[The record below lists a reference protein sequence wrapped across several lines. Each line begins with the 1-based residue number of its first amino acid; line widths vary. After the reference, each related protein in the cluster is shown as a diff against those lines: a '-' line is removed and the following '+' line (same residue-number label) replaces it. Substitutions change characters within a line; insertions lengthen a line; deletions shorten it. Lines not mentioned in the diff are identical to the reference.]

1 MRGRSV
7 CVKLEEDRTLFVF
20 ITFTL
25 HSHASYF
32 CHLGSCVSP
41 TEVSLMTTQRDVPI
55 MTTAPTQN
63 AVPVSTSK
71 TEVPK
76 KVVKR
81 VLMTRTQYAA
91 MKEGRQVV
99 SLVGA
104 GGNSQ
109 PTGGRV
115 VLQQGQPIQTTT
127 NAQNRVHLQG
137 SNAVRRLPNN
147 RTVIAV
153 NTGNQPGCKPAST
166 RTVIHAE
173 GDVLG
178 GCVEQTAVGDLC
190 LVCDSES
197 VALCDLFHS
206 STLSRFYVG
215 VDIAHFYKKFQETTC
230 LLFKTIGVKSG
241 TISSSVIL
249 LEQFLMFALRLSLDN
264 VHV

>member
-1 MRGRSV
+1 
-7 CVKLEEDRTLFVF
+7 
-20 ITFTL
+20 
-25 HSHASYF
+25 
-32 CHLGSCVSP
+32 
-41 TEVSLMTTQRDVPI
+41 MTTQRDVPI

-104 GGNSQ
+104 GTCENSQ
-109 PTGGRV
+109 PGRV
-115 VLQQGQPIQTTT
+115 VLQQGQPIQTMT

-137 SNAVRRLPNN
+137 TNAVRRCPNN

-153 NTGNQPGCKPAST
+153 NTGNQPGVKPAST

-178 GCVEQTAVGDLC
+178 GCVEQTTVSALC
-190 LVCDSES
+190 LVY
-197 VALCDLFHS
+197 H
-206 STLSRFYVG
+206 
-215 VDIAHFYKKFQETTC
+215 
-230 LLFKTIGVKSG
+230 
-241 TISSSVIL
+241 IL
-249 LEQFLMFALRLSLDN
+249 LHLRPWLVPTSGVAGIAVYLLPPFCPVCYIVLFQPHLCHIALN
-264 VHV
+264 HIFPP